1 MDFHAPSY
9 PQCFRRCVTRAEQ
22 AHAEAPELALRPRRQ
37 RSARHPGAQRS
48 DESDADEKLIAAE
61 IERDPAIG
69 RAEWL
74 AEWRDDLAS
83 FVSRELIEAAV
94 DSGVSVRPCIP
105 GVRYH
110 CMIDPSGGVGDS
122 MTLGIAHRE
131 TDGRVVLDAVVERPA
146 PFHAQAIVT
155 ECCAAAK

>member
-1 MDFHAPSY
+1 MTGKRTPERRNWHYGRDDSEVLVIRAPSVAMN
-9 PQCFRRCVTRAEQ
+9 PT
-22 AHAEAPELALRPRRQ
+22 L
-37 RSARHPGAQRS
+37 
-48 DESDADEKLIAAE
+48 DEKLIAAE